1 MNRREFLTTSA
12 GLLAGAASAPAMR
25 ATAWAQIS
33 TTEGKAP
40 KVLKAVKLSIDIKGK
55 SADVFG
61 LVQGTGA
68 KGITLDPGE
77 SFNVALTNELSEPT
91 LIHWHGLT
99 PPWPMDG
106 VPDKPAPLIQPG
118 ETRTYA
124 FPVADSGTYWM
135 HAHTLQEQNLLAAP
149 LIVHNPKD
157 TSEDEQEVV
166 IMLHD
171 FCFTPAEE
179 LPAHLTKGGS
189 KPGMS
194 MGGMGMDGMAEM
206 MAGMSHNDA
215 MKTWRPIAG
224 LCRTAISIRSRPE
237 SASKSQCITCR

>member
-1 MNRREFLTTSA
+1 MNRRKFLMSTA
-12 GLLAGAASAPAMR
+12 GLLAGAATTPGMRAPAS
-25 ATAWAQIS
+25 AQIS
-33 TTEGKAP
+33 TSNRDGRRT
-40 KVLKAVKLSIDIKGK
+40 LKAVKRSLDINGK
-55 SADVFG
+55 SANVFG
-61 LVQGTGA
+61 LVQGNGA
-68 KGITLDPGE
+68 KGITLEPGE
-77 SFNVALTNELSEPT
+77 SFNVALTNEVSEPT

-179 LPAHLTKGGS
+179 LPAPDGGNRRAR
-189 KPGMS
+189 M
-194 MGGMGMDGMAEM
+194 
-206 MAGMSHNDA
+206 
-215 MKTWRPIAG
+215 TR
-224 LCRTAISIRSRPE
+224 
-237 SASKSQCITCR
+237 